1 MNNEEK
7 SNYIQSTSNQENA
20 VNPMDLLFDEKWLR
34 KAVEAEDKVG
44 GNIGAGLDWGSGF
57 SDLMLNLELLGRL
70 TTLRISLNREVRL
83 LLNNWNLG
91 TATKIA
97 VKTARDRLLQRLR
110 LPTPEVKE
118 HILIVLETDELYGEE
133 FISNREILRELV
145 GVLLKQEDWETIA
158 AIAADSLKER
168 IMHQV
173 SVEKISA

>member
-1 MNNEEK
+1 MSQEEP
-7 SNYIQSTSNQENA
+7 NYNQSAFNQENV
-20 VNPMDLLFDEKWLR
+20 VNPMDLLFDEEWLR
-34 KAVEAEDKVG
+34 KGVEAEDKVG

-57 SDLMLNLELLGRL
+57 GDLMLNLELLGRL

-97 VKTARDRLLQRLR
+97 VKTAREKLLQRLR

-118 HILIVLETDELYGEE
+118 HILVVLGTDEFYGQE
-133 FISNREILRELV
+133 FISNREILRELLA
-145 GVLLKQEDWETIA
+145 VLFKQEDWETIA
-158 AIAADSLKER
+158 AVAADSLKER

-173 SVEKISA
+173 SIEKISA